1 LQHESRTAVIGA
13 QIVLLVAI
21 VALWQFASGRFVPAF
36 FISSP
41 ADIYERL
48 QEWVADGTLVY
59 NGWTTALEA
68 LLGFAIGGSIG
79 VLVGIVLGRFKFL
92 SDVLN
97 PYIVVLNSLPKVALA
112 PLFVLWIGIG
122 LQMKVTLTASIV
134 FFLVFMNTF
143 TGVRRVSQEL
153 VLILRL
159 MGARERHLLT
169 KVVVPSAFIWV
180 FAGLRLSVPYALIGA
195 IVGELVASNRGLG
208 YLMSDAAGQFDAAGV
223 FAALIAIMVL
233 AALLNLIVKLIEVFA
248 MPWERTTKAVVTA

>member
-1 LQHESRTAVIGA
+1 
-13 QIVLLVAI
+13 VLLVAI
-21 VALWQFASGRFVPAF
+21 LAIWQFASGRIIPEF

-41 ADIYERL
+41 AAIYERL
-48 QEWVADGTLVY
+48 REWVLDGTLVY

-68 LLGFAIGGSIG
+68 LLGFAIGGFIG
-79 VLVGIVLGRFKFL
+79 VVVGILLGRLQFL

-112 PLFVLWIGIG
+112 PLLVLWLGIG

-159 MGARERHLLT
+159 MGAKERHLLT

-223 FAALIAIMVL
+223 FAALIAIMAL
-233 AALLNLIVKLIEVFA
+233 AAILNLMVRLIELFA
-248 MPWERTTKAVVTA
+248 TPWERTKTTVATA